1 MCRTHACATYCDVC
15 SPYMRCCIHATIRGA
30 HNAVA
35 PYATVVLRSWGSSM
49 AYATPT
55 VFCSECFKTLGH
67 PPVGVTSVW
76 RRSAIGETDS
86 GTRGLG
92 RGSLNKPAY
101 TSCSSSF
108 SPAKLL
114 SLRVQIHMLVGQP
127 CTARTGAPGA
137 TLDQLM
143 TYDVLGTSVASE
155 PVLKLHRPWKP
166 SSERTSLL
174 SPLPFEP
181 PCERTSLLTPLPLEP
196 PCERTFLL
204 SLPFVPPLLPV
215 SAQACSLPSH

>member
-1 MCRTHACATYCDVC
+1 M
-15 SPYMRCCIHATIRGA
+15 
-30 HNAVA
+30 
-35 PYATVVLRSWGSSM
+35 
-49 AYATPT
+49 
-55 VFCSECFKTLGH
+55 
-67 PPVGVTSVW
+67 GVTSVW

-86 GTRGLG
+86 ETRGLG

-127 CTARTGAPGA
+127 CTTRTGAPGA

-155 PVLKLHRPWKP
+155 PVLKLHRPWKL

-174 SPLPFEP
+174 TPLPFEP
-181 PCERTSLLTPLPLEP
+181 PCERTSLLTPLPFEP
-196 PCERTFLL
+196 PVSARACSPCRSHRLCY
-204 SLPFVPPLLPV
+204 LPV
-215 SAQACSLPSH
+215 SAHACSLPSH